1 MQALPLKSDLIN
13 LDGMW
18 YATLKLK
25 NTFLKIQ
32 KIKNKKIQHVKEL
45 KKCQKTMLQ
54 FKIHFTDSLYIKKSS
69 SNKRE
74 VETNKSSLRVLNTA
88 SIKNYSHT

>member
-1 MQALPLKSDLIN
+1 
-13 LDGMW
+13 MW